1 MGFFSK
7 ALGFFLTPSLEK
19 GCVDQYTKFLL
30 SGDEFN
36 TEVLGCT
43 DVNYSV
49 GAIKGLLEKYGAT
62 ASSDNNGFCDM
73 ISIDFEGQFYKIFY
87 FMHYA
92 RAINVGITVET
103 EETDFNKI
111 VSFLNEVNKS
121 DILDQVGVIEQ
132 EGKTYI
138 RVYRQFLNTPH
149 VGTVETLA
157 QGLRDLKTF
166 ATKISHLEFPD
177 DEEWKKWASIKSEE
191 PIENAHDFWFNHN
204 SESCLK
210 NFAATSKII
219 EKDDNR
225 EVRSMIDINSF
236 GDSFYAESMPF
247 IQGRIYTYSEFPYL
261 TLMQVN
267 IREGE
272 HPMVPS
278 INESSAYNF
287 FVNWNAA
294 LHFAP
299 CKIVYDKDESGKI
312 VLCLLM
318 SGLYADDC
326 NTRTYIDFLC
336 SLQKATGIMVSS
348 VR

>member
-7 ALGFFLTPSLEK
+7 ALGFFLNPSLEN
-19 GCVDQYTKFLL
+19 GCVDQYMEFLL
-30 SGDEFN
+30 SGNEFN
-36 TEVLGCT
+36 TEVLGCV
-43 DVNYSV
+43 DINYSASTLNEFV
-49 GAIKGLLEKYGAT
+49 DKYGVT
-62 ASSDNNGFCDM
+62 ASFCRHGFCDE
-73 ISIDFEGQFYKIFY
+73 ISITFEDQFYSIY
-87 FMHYA
+87 CFMHYA
-92 RAINVGITVET
+92 RTINVQIDVEVQET
-103 EETDFNKI
+103 ELSKI
-111 VSFLNEVNKS
+111 VSFINEVNKF
-121 DILDQVGVIEQ
+121 DILDQVGVMEK
-132 EGKTYI
+132 EGRTYI
-138 RVYRQFLNTPH
+138 CVFRQFLNTPH
-149 VGTVETLA
+149 VGNADTLA
-157 QGLRDLKTF
+157 NGLRDLKTY
-166 ATKISHLEFPD
+166 ANKLARLEFPN

-225 EVRSMIDINSF
+225 EVRSMIDISSF
-236 GDSFYAESMPF
+236 GNSFYADSMPF

-267 IREGE
+267 IKEDE
-272 HPMVPS
+272 HPMLPH
-278 INESSAYNF
+278 IDESKALEFITS
-287 FVNWNAA
+287 WNAS

-299 CKIVYDKDESGKI
+299 CKVVYSKDESGKI
-312 VLCLLM
+312 TLDLLI

>member
-7 ALGFFLTPSLEK
+7 ALSLFTTPSLEK
-19 GCVDQYTKFLL
+19 GCVDQYMKFLL
-30 SGDEFN
+30 SGNEFN
-36 TEVLGCT
+36 TEVLDCS

-49 GAIKGLLEKYGAT
+49 DAIRGLQEKYGAT

-73 ISIDFEGQFYKIFY
+73 ISINFEDQIYKIFY

-92 RAINVGITVET
+92 RAINVGIAIEID
-103 EETDFNKI
+103 EADINKI
-111 VSFLNEVNKS
+111 VPFLNEVNKS
-121 DILDQVGVIEQ
+121 DILDQVGVVEQ
-132 EGKTYI
+132 DGKVYM

-149 VGTVETLA
+149 IGTVDTLA
-157 QGLRDLKTF
+157 QGLRDLKAF
-166 ATKISHLEFPD
+166 ATKLSHFEFPD
-177 DEEWKKWASIKSEE
+177 DDEWKKWASMKSEE

-210 NFAATSKII
+210 DFAATSKIL
-219 EKDDNR
+219 EKDGSR
-225 EVRSMIDINSF
+225 EVRSMININSF
-236 GDSFYAESMPF
+236 GDSVYADSIPF
-247 IQGRIYTYSEFPYL
+247 TQGRIYTYSEFPYL

-267 IREGE
+267 IKEGE
-272 HPMVPS
+272 YPTVPS
-278 INESSAYNF
+278 INESSAANF
-287 FVNWNAA
+287 LVNWNAA
-294 LHFAP
+294 PHFAP

-312 VLCLLM
+312 SLCLLM